1 MRTKHSKGNKESSGN
16 LIAHKYLSNGG
27 VLCSFGREH
36 GDEHCGIVQIS
47 AHIIEVKDEVFHKY
61 VKNPSDNIW
70 RGHTVN
76 MNG

>member
-27 VLCSFGREH
+27 VLCSFDREH

-47 AHIIEVKDEVFHKY
+47 AQIIEVKDEVFHKY